1 MITQIY
7 FMTIYR
13 TVNNV
18 MVSGVVNML
27 KIEITPI
34 IDDNKISSFVLI
46 KLKSFLNCIEYRY
59 LISVVLWCF

>member
-18 MVSGVVNML
+18 IVGRVVNML
-27 KIEITPI
+27 NIEITPI
-34 IDDNKISSFVLI
+34 IDDYKMSSIGPI
-46 KLKSFLNCIEYRY
+46 KLTF
-59 LISVVLWCF
+59 ISKCSLTSSDYV